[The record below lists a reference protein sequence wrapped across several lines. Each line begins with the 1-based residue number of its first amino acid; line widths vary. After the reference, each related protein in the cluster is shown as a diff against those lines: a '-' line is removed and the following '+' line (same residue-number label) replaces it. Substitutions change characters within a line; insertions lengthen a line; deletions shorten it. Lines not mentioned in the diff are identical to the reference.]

1 MINFNNQPSHL
12 DDATLPNLPVQDIP
26 IIETPR
32 IEAAA
37 LQPAEQA
44 EPAEQKGGW
53 FSRMKQGLSKSRKN
67 SRKGLTNILIGG
79 KEIDDEL
86 LEEVED
92 QLLVADVGVNATNR
106 IIKKLD

>member
-1 MINFNNQPSHL
+1 MSSNPSHNPANKVVIYFNNQPSHL

-53 FSRMKQGLSKSRKN
+53 FSRMKQGLSKSRTEKVIAN
-67 SRKGLTNILIGG
+67 ANKIYKSLI
-79 KEIDDEL
+79 
-86 LEEVED
+86 
-92 QLLVADVGVNATNR
+92 
-106 IIKKLD
+106 